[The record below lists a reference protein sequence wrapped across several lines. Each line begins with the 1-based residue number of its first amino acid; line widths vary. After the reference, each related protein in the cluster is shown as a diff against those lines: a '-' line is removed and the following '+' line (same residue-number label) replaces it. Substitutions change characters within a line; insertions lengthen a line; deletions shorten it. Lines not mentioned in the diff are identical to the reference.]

1 MNLAFP
7 YGFDRS
13 GRTASASQPQ
23 HLSDL
28 IGQVLLTAPG
38 ERVNRPT
45 FGSGTGQLVFAPA
58 SDTLAAAQQQ
68 LIQAA
73 LQQWLS
79 DLVRVQ
85 SVQVSTSGGQMT
97 LTVAYTT
104 VQTNQPATA
113 QFVYGSV
120 TP

>member
-1 MNLAFP
+1 MNLAIP
-7 YGFDRS
+7 YGFDRT
-13 GRTASASQPQ
+13 GRTVASTSAQ

-28 IGQVLLTAPG
+28 IGQVLLTTPG

-45 FGSGTGQLVFAPA
+45 FGSGASQLVFAPA
-58 SDTLAAAQQQ
+58 SDTMAAAQQQ

-79 DLVRVQ
+79 DLIRVQ
-85 SVQVSTSGGQMT
+85 SVQVSTATGA
-97 LTVAYTT
+97 LTIT
-104 VQTNQPATA
+104 VQYIAVQTSQPATA

-120 TP
+120 AP

>member
-1 MNLAFP
+1 MNIALP

-13 GRTASASQPQ
+13 GRTAAASNAQ

-28 IGQVLLTAPG
+28 IGQVLMTAPG

-45 FGSGTGQLVFAPA
+45 FGSGSGQLVFAPA
-58 SDTLAAAQQQ
+58 SDTLGAAQQQ

-85 SVQVSTSGGQMT
+85 SVQVSTAGGQ
-97 LTVAYTT
+97 LTIAVTYTA
-104 VQTNQPATA
+104 VLTNQPATA